1 MAKNADIRN
10 QLANKVNAVQTQ
22 SEEEPKTIAGYL
34 KKLQPELQKALPKH
48 ITPERITRI
57 VLTTIR
63 NNPALQEC
71 SPASLLGAVMQSAQ
85 LGLEPGI
92 VGHCYLVPFN
102 RKIKG
107 QNGAPDQWV
116 KEVQFIIG
124 YKGMIDLARRS
135 GHIQS
140 IYAHTVHEADD
151 FVYELGLH
159 PKLIHKPAT
168 GNRGAMTHVYA
179 VAHFKDGGYQF
190 EVFSKQDVENVRK
203 RSKSKDN
210 GPWKTD
216 YEEMAKKTVI
226 RRMWKYLPISIE
238 IQQQVS
244 QDETVRKDITAEAQ
258 SVYDDELV
266 HGSSDVPVINAPEP
280 EQTKEENQEVK
291 PSVQDDADPFNGE
304 PINIKHDELPFD
316 D

>member
-10 QLANKVNAVQTQ
+10 QLANKVNSVQTQ

-71 SPASLLGAVMQSAQ
+71 SPGSLLGAVMQSAQ
-85 LGLEPGI
+85 LGLEPGL
-92 VGHCYLVPFN
+92 VGHCYFVPFWN
-102 RKIKG
+102 NKEKRR
-107 QNGAPDQWV
+107 
-116 KEVQFIIG
+116 EVQFIIG

-140 IYAHTVHEADD
+140 IYAYTVHEADK

-168 GNRGAMTHVYA
+168 GQRGEMTHVYA
-179 VAHFKDGGYQF
+179 VAHFKEGGYQF
-190 EVFSKQDVENVRK
+190 EVLTKHDVENVRN

-210 GPWKTD
+210 GPWITD
-216 YEEMAKKTVI
+216 YEEMAKKTVV
-226 RRMWKYLPISIE
+226 RRLWKYLPISIE
-238 IQQQVS
+238 IQQQVA

-266 HGSSDVPVINAPEP
+266 HVSSDVPVINAPEP
-280 EQTKEENQEVK
+280 QQTQEENQEAK

-304 PINIKHDELPFD
+304 PINIKQDEFPFD

>member
-10 QLANKVNAVQTQ
+10 QLANKVNTVQTQ

-71 SPASLLGAVMQSAQ
+71 SPGSLLGAVMQSAQ
-85 LGLEPGI
+85 LGLEPGL
-92 VGHCYLVPFN
+92 VGHCYFVPFWN
-102 RKIKG
+102 NKEKRR
-107 QNGAPDQWV
+107 
-116 KEVQFIIG
+116 EVQFIIG

-140 IYAHTVHEADD
+140 IYAYTVHEADK

-168 GNRGAMTHVYA
+168 GQRGEMTHVYA
-179 VAHFKDGGYQF
+179 VAHFKEGGYQF
-190 EVFSKQDVENVRK
+190 EVLTKHDVENVRN

-210 GPWKTD
+210 GPWITD
-216 YEEMAKKTVI
+216 YEEMAKKTVV
-226 RRMWKYLPISIE
+226 RRIWKYLPISIE

-304 PINIKHDELPFD
+304 PIYIKQDEFPFD